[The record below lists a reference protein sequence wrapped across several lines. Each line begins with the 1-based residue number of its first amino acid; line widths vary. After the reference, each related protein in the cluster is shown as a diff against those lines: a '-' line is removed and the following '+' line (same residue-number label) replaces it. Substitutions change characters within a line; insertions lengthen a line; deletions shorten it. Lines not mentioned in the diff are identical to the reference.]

1 MTPEQS
7 LRAHGEI
14 SESLRWVL
22 ARVGE
27 ESGLLLDPEAET
39 YYLIIPSLQVLPA
52 VSAALGEVRAQGTL
66 AARAGQITQ
75 EQREA
80 LASSIALAR
89 YSLQTAGESLETAF
103 RKNPDSRTALGE
115 PSKRAIADARRHP
128 RRGEPRHSAPDRA
141 IAVDSDAWFDRATTG
156 DSGRS
161 TGCRSRSARGQ
172 PTCSRRA

>member
-1 MTPEQS
+1 MKRLTPEQS
-7 LRAHGEI
+7 LRAHAEM

-52 VSAALGEVRAQGTL
+52 ASAALGEVRAQGTL

-75 EQREA
+75 ERREA

-103 RKNPDSRTALGE
+103 LQESRTAARSSAS
-115 PSKRAIADARRHP
+115 PSKRAIA
-128 RRGEPRHSAPDRA
+128 ERA
-141 IAVDSDAWFDRATTG
+141 Q
-156 DSGRS
+156 
-161 TGCRSRSARGQ
+161 RSR
-172 PTCSRRA
+172 